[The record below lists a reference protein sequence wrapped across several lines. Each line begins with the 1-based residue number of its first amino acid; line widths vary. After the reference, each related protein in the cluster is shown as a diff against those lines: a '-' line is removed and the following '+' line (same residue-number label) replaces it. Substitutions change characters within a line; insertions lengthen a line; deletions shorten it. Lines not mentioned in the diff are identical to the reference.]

1 MESVEHKKQSYFHF
15 GILRL
20 SAPQP
25 PTTPK
30 AFPSELFDLERS
42 GMQVQFVCVCTQPLL
57 SAAVYLLD
65 LQANY

>member
-15 GILRL
+15 GIPGL
-20 SAPQP
+20 P
-25 PTTPK
+25 PPLK